1 MAEKLLMGKLLMCDT
16 CVIIDSINGND
27 LLLFQ
32 LKQNS
37 FILFI
42 NSIIEME
49 LLQGSHDKKELRKIE
64 QELKIFRRLEIN
76 QDILDTATHLVK
88 KYSLSHN
95 LKLAD
100 ALIGATALTYDLPL
114 YTYNT
119 RDFKFIPNI
128 VLWDSSTTESGKF

>member
-1 MAEKLLMGKLLMCDT
+1 MDKLLMCDT
-16 CVIIDSINGND
+16 CVIIDFLNEND

-32 LKQNS
+32 LKQDS

-49 LLQGSHDKKELRKIE
+49 LLQGAHDKKELRKIE
-64 QELKIFRRLEIN
+64 QQLKIFRLLEIN
-76 QDILDTATHLVK
+76 QGILDTATYIVR
-88 KYSLSHN
+88 KYSLSHQ

-100 ALIGATALTYDLPL
+100 AVIAATAITYDLPL

-119 RDFKFIPNI
+119 RDFKFIPDI
-128 VLWDSSTTESGKF
+128 VLWDFSSYVSKN

>member
-1 MAEKLLMGKLLMCDT
+1 MSKLLICDT
-16 CVIIDSINGND
+16 CVIIDLINEND

-49 LLQGSHDKKELRKIE
+49 LLQGAHNKKELRKIE
-64 QELKIFRRLEIN
+64 QQLKIFRRLEIN
-76 QDILDTATHLVK
+76 QDVLDTGTHLVR
-88 KYSLSHN
+88 KYSLSHQ

-128 VLWDSSTTESGKF
+128 MLWNR